1 MNTSGPIVKLMII
14 SSFVIFIQPSLS
26 AQSAETGATMAI
38 DMQQAR
44 VLIENTDKQFSKDY
58 QEGDSLALAAHYTKD
73 AEFGSLKGK
82 EILAYWGKS
91 IRNSIKS
98 KVRNL
103 KFTTSSLTNDG
114 EFIIELGTY
123 ELKDDQDALKGSGKY
138 LVVWKQEDG
147 VWKIYR
153 DIGL

>member
-1 MNTSGPIVKLMII
+1 MCTSGSILKLMII
-14 SSFVIFIQPSLS
+14 SSLVFFIQPSLS
-26 AQSAETGATMAI
+26 AQATETKSNMAI

-44 VLIENTDKQFSKDY
+44 VLIENADQQFSKDY
-58 QEGDSLALAAHYTKD
+58 KEGDSLALAAHYTKD
-73 AEFGSLKGK
+73 AEFGSLKGE

-91 IRNSIKS
+91 IRNSIKNNA
-98 KVRNL
+98 RNL
-103 KFTTSSLTNDG
+103 IFTTSSLTNDG

-123 ELKDDQDALKGSGKY
+123 ELKDDQDVLKGTGKY

-147 VWKIYR
+147 KWKIYR

>member
-1 MNTSGPIVKLMII
+1 MNISGPIIKLMII

-26 AQSAETGATMAI
+26 AQSTETVATMAI

-44 VLIENTDKQFSKDY
+44 VLIENTDKQFSKDFK
-58 QEGDSLALAAHYTKD
+58 EGDSLALAAHYTKD
-73 AEFGSLKGK
+73 AEFGSLKGE
-82 EILAYWGKS
+82 EILSYWAKS

-98 KVRNL
+98 KVRNI

-114 EFIIELGTY
+114 EFLVELGTY
-123 ELKDDQDALKGSGKY
+123 EMKDDQDELKSSGKY

-147 VWKIYR
+147 IWKIYR
-153 DIGL
+153 DIAL